1 MSFLC
6 YFIFQH
12 IKLYNSH
19 WRIFF
24 KITLHNN
31 SFIIWNCWLFLWVTL
46 SFCFASTISILI
58 RIFIF
63 LSDCFHHWKSQ
74 LLRRI
79 SYFLIEI
86 ISPNVFYLQRFFNCL
101 WYLPPDYVFNSD
113 LSILIVCKNFFIARF
128 VFFRCCQLT
137 SYQNRQIVVNEVR
150 PNTRYL

>member
-74 LLRRI
+74 LLWRI

-86 ISPNVFYLQRFFNCL
+86 ISPNVFYLQRF
-101 WYLPPDYVFNSD
+101 
-113 LSILIVCKNFFIARF
+113 LIVYDICHRTMSSIQICPFWLCARIFFIARF

-137 SYQNRQIVVNEVR
+137 SYQNRQIVFNEVW